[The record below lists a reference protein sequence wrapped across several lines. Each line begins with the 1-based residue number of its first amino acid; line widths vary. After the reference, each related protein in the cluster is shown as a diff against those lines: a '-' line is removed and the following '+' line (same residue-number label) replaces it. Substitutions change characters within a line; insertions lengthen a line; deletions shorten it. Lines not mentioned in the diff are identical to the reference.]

1 MGAQTLAPLPVQPRH
16 EAPAGGAEGR
26 EGALGGLHPGE
37 ALGARRGCWVRTE
50 PAGETEQNL
59 QGRRNGVT
67 RKRRGGVT
75 LSEGDLHKVISAVA
89 RLNGVDMKPLI
100 CETAYYNITWYALRT
115 VFLH

>member
-1 MGAQTLAPLPVQPRH
+1 MKLRQAALKAARERWADYILVRLWVP
-16 EAPAGGAEGR
+16 
-26 EGALGGLHPGE
+26 EGAAGS
-37 ALGARRGCWVRTE
+37 E

-59 QGRRNGVT
+59 QGRRNGGT